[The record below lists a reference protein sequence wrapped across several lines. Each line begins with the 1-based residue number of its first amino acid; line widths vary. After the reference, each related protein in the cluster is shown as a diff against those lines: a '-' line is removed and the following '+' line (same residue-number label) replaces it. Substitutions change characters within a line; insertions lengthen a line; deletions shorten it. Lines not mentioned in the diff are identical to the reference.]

1 MGKVSPLVE
10 SAMKDLLKTSDL
22 GRADFMYFTLPD
34 GIRNH
39 IRRPVDAPIA
49 GHFCIATASKLKK
62 LLESSPIRG
71 DRLVKAHDRDPVRL

>member
-22 GRADFMYFTLPD
+22 GRADLMYFTLPD

-62 LLESSPIRG
+62 TLGKLSDSQRPSRQSS
-71 DRLVKAHDRDPVRL
+71 